1 VHVLSCFFKKDWH
14 SPTQPISVHC
24 CKTMAPQRMETP
36 PPIITIPSTTT
47 TTKSWSRNMHH
58 TRDIS
63 ISSLPQQQQK
73 NNDSPCRIED
83 GYYIF
88 EDDNILPATTATAKV
103 TVLSVD
109 LEEEA
114 SPIQHQHQ
122 QQQYCCIY
130 FPIPS
135 MLYTFC
141 YWYSAQMDTH
151 PVSTKSITGG
161 CSSILGDVIAQFVE
175 TPYANY
181 WGVPFNYRRTF
192 AMFCTGLCFGPILHY
207 TYEFYEYVLPIN
219 IDAGCVDTVVTPM
232 RECNTVKC
240 GGEGFPSQTMS
251 TNDML
256 LLADGT
262 RIMMHDKQLSSS
274 NTTNNH
280 HHDNNQHVERNNN
293 NDNDFSI
300 RSNNTLVEENVDST
314 ETTTTHY
321 HQETTTYFC
330 HSTMFHSYYTI
341 SRRKFI
347 NAILHVVI
355 DQGIMGFVFIA
366 LMMLITGIIEG
377 HWDTLRTIFVNDYI
391 TNIHL
396 LWLVALFVIG
406 PIQIMAFRYLSLK
419 WRALSVSCLDV
430 LEVTIMSVITHRNL
444 IVPSA

>member
-1 VHVLSCFFKKDWH
+1 
-14 SPTQPISVHC
+14 
-24 CKTMAPQRMETP
+24 
-36 PPIITIPSTTT
+36 
-47 TTKSWSRNMHH
+47 MHH

-63 ISSLPQQQQK
+63 ISSLQQQQQPQVQQTE
-73 NNDSPCRIED
+73 NNDISPCRIED

-88 EDDNILPATTATAKV
+88 DDDNSLPATTATAKV

-114 SPIQHQHQ
+114 SPIQHQQ
-122 QQQYCCIY
+122 QHEQYCCIY
-130 FPIPS
+130 FPIPH
-135 MLYTFC
+135 MLYTFY
-141 YWYSAQMDTH
+141 YWYSTQMDTH
-151 PVSTKSITGG
+151 PVSTKSMTGG

-181 WGVPFNYRRTF
+181 WGIPFNYRRTF

-219 IDAGCVDTVVTPM
+219 IDAACVDTVVTPM
-232 RECNTVKC
+232 RECNTFKC
-240 GGEGFPSQTMS
+240 EGEGFPSQTMS

-262 RIMMHDKQLSSS
+262 RIMKHDKRLSSS
-274 NTTNNH
+274 TANNH
-280 HHDNNQHVERNNN
+280 HDDNNQHVERRNSND
-293 NDNDFSI
+293 DNDFSI
-300 RSNNTLVEENVDST
+300 LSNNTLVEENVDST
-314 ETTTTHY
+314 TPTTTTHN

-330 HSTMFHSYYTI
+330 HSTMFHSFYTI
-341 SRRKFI
+341 SRRSKLI
-347 NAILHVVI
+347 NATLHVVI

-406 PIQIMAFRYLSLK
+406 PIQILAFRYLSLK

-444 IVPSA
+444 NVPSA

>member
-1 VHVLSCFFKKDWH
+1 
-14 SPTQPISVHC
+14 
-24 CKTMAPQRMETP
+24 METP
-36 PPIITIPSTTT
+36 PPITTPNTTT
-47 TTKSWSRNMHH
+47 TAKSWSRNMHH
-58 TRDIS
+58 TSDIS
-63 ISSLPQQQQK
+63 ISSLQQQQQQQPQVQQTE

-88 EDDNILPATTATAKV
+88 EDDDSLPATTAAAKV

-114 SPIQHQHQ
+114 SPIQHQQ
-122 QQQYCCIY
+122 QQQYCCVY
-130 FPIPS
+130 FPIPRI
-135 MLYTFC
+135 LYTFC
-141 YWYSAQMDTH
+141 YWYSTQMDTH

-181 WGVPFNYRRTF
+181 WGSIPFNYRRTF

-232 RECNTVKC
+232 RECAIIGSSNRSRMTIKSYCPFGGVDGTTIKC

-262 RIMMHDKQLSSS
+262 RIMKHDKQLSSS

-280 HHDNNQHVERNNN
+280 HHDSNQRVVERNNN
-293 NDNDFSI
+293 NDNDLSI
-300 RSNNTLVEENVDST
+300 RSNNTLVEEYVDST
-314 ETTTTHY
+314 ETTKTTTTTHY

-377 HWDTLRTIFVNDYI
+377 HWDTLRTIFVNDFI

-406 PIQIMAFRYLSLK
+406 PIQILAFRYLSLK

-430 LEVTIMSVITHRNL
+430 LEVTIMSVITHRN
-444 IVPSA
+444 I